1 MQPAQNERKL
11 MEIDKIIITIFGL
24 LGIGFTYWY
33 FLMKNEKATE
43 VKESIDIL
51 VKGGYVPSV
60 ISVPLGKTTKINF
73 RREDENSCLE
83 EVVISGFRIKKFLPV
98 NKTVSVEITPEKIGE
113 YPFSCG
119 MNMFHGKII
128 VKN

>member
-1 MQPAQNERKL
+1 MGL
-11 MEIDKIIITIFGL
+11 DKIIVTVAGV

-33 FLMKNEKATE
+33 FLMKNEKALE
-43 VKESIDIL
+43 VKGSVDIL

-83 EVVISGFRIKKFLPV
+83 EVVISDFKIRQFLPL
-98 NKTVSVEITPEKIGE
+98 NKTISLEITPKKPGE
-113 YPFSCG
+113 FPFSCG
-119 MNMFHGKII
+119 MNMFHGKIL
-128 VKN
+128 VKE